1 MNESQEKINDLLKK
15 FTSYIENIHDNYASI
30 QNLERQKKIADRGE
44 DEVLNRQIEEI
55 KEILTNNQE
64 KARDSIE
71 RIIEISTSSIK
82 DHCIKLKNDFEKQ
95 KDNPDILLIQEDINL
110 IKKAI

>member
-1 MNESQEKINDLLKK
+1 MSENQEKINDLLKK

-55 KEILTNNQE
+55 KEILMNNQE
-64 KARDSIE
+64 KAKESID
-71 RIIEISTSSIK
+71 RVIEISSAPIK
-82 DHCIKLKNDFEKQ
+82 EHCIKLKNDFESQ
-95 KDNPDILLIQEDINL
+95 KNNPNLLLIQEDINL
-110 IKKAI
+110 IKKVI